1 MRVEVAKKTYKIAQD
16 SDGQRLDNFLIK
28 HDRKLPKSLLY
39 KLIRKKAVLVNQ
51 KRTKHDYRLCVG
63 DSVSVPMDLYQTA
76 GKPRPTCK
84 KLADSLDV
92 IWEDAEYIIINKP
105 SGLAVHAGTGI
116 TNNLIDA
123 LTEKRA
129 ENNESLHLAHRLD
142 RKTSGCIL
150 LAKTRAALLSLH
162 EQLKTRQ
169 MQKSYVALVSGKWIE
184 KSSSAVWEYP
194 LQRVSSKGSQ
204 RAVVVDD
211 NGKCSCTKA
220 TLTNTAESMMMLSLK
235 PITGRMHQLRVH
247 CAYAGLPIIGDEIYG
262 NHKVNQSF
270 FDSNP
275 SKPMLLHA
283 QSIQFYH
290 ASKQKVVSVKA
301 PLPDYFSRLLQ
312 KF

>member
-1 MRVEVAKKTYKIAQD
+1 MEMVKKTYKVAQD
-16 SDGQRLDNFLIK
+16 SEGQRLDNFLIK
-28 HDRKLPKSLLY
+28 YDRKLPKSLLY

-63 DSVSVPMDLYQTA
+63 DTVSVPMDLYQDVS
-76 GKPRPTCK
+76 KQRSTCK
-84 KLADSLDV
+84 KLVDNLDV

-123 LTEKRA
+123 ITDKKA
-129 ENNESLHLAHRLD
+129 ETGESIYLAHRLD

-162 EQLKTRQ
+162 EQLQTHQLK
-169 MQKSYVALVSGKWIE
+169 KNYVALASGKWLE
-184 KSSSAVWEYP
+184 KSSSALWEHP
-194 LQRVSSKGSQ
+194 LLRVSTKASQ
-204 RAVVVDD
+204 RAVVVDED
-211 NGKCSCTKA
+211 GKSSCTKV
-220 TLTNTAESMMMLSLK
+220 TLTNSTKSMQMLSLK

-262 NHKVNQSF
+262 NHKVNRSF

-283 QSIQFYH
+283 QSIEFYH
-290 ASKQKVVSVKA
+290 ASKQVVVSVRA
-301 PLPDYFSRLLQ
+301 PLPDYFKTLLQ
-312 KF
+312 QF